1 MDKIKEEWMLE
12 IHKIKLSLPVNVDD
26 NEVDFEIAYSDHS
39 EDDDGGQGIFT
50 LYLDEKKICSGDYQG
65 NLKEYLQLVLET
77 LP

>member
-1 MDKIKEEWMLE
+1 MLD
-12 IHKIKLSLPVNVDD
+12 IHMIKLSLPVNVGD
-26 NEVDFEIAYSDHS
+26 NEVDFEIAYSDHVD
-39 EDDDGGQGIFT
+39 DDDGGWGIFT